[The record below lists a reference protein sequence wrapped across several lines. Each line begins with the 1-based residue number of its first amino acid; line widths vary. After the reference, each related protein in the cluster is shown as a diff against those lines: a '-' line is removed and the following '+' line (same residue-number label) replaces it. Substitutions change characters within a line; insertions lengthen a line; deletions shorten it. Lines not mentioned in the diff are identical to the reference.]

1 MGPRQI
7 VQRQEAHVSAFHLHP
22 GQQAFPGHCSRGLP
36 PRAFR
41 PPAAWGWRGAR
52 WGSSSRPGLCVLPA
66 RPRSPSPE
74 PPEDTGKKIP
84 SCKNKHGSPTCF
96 CTGLPSSLFL
106 LFSAALG
113 PSDGGP
119 REGGAVEFVYPAG
132 SWDVATPGSERR
144 ESCRKTSWG
153 KNVILADFPGEGR
166 HVGSPLWCHPEAS
179 PAALPGSGLTPGSQR

>member
-1 MGPRQI
+1 MCLVSRMAVGPSQN

-36 PRAFR
+36 LRSFR
-41 PPAAWGWRGAR
+41 PPVARGWRGAR
-52 WGSSSRPGLCVLPA
+52 SGSSSRPGLCVLPT

-84 SCKNKHGSPTCF
+84 LCKNKHGSPTCF
-96 CTGLPSSLFL
+96 YTGLPSSLFL

-119 REGGAVEFVYPAG
+119 RGGGAVEFMYPAG

-144 ESCRKTSWG
+144 ESCPKTSCG
-153 KNVILADFPGEGR
+153 RKCDSCRFPG
-166 HVGSPLWCHPEAS
+166 
-179 PAALPGSGLTPGSQR
+179 